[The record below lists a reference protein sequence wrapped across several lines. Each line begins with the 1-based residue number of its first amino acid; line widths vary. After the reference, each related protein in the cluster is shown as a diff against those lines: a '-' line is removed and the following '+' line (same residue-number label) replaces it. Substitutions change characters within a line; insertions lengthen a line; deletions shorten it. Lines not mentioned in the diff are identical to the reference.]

1 MSDTRAIKALKKLP
15 LVQKI
20 DNSLWDTLIP
30 HISFTKLAQ
39 GETLFEAGRQSK
51 NLYVVVD
58 GELGLY
64 MPCGD
69 IGGSY
74 FLQIRNKGETAGDF
88 AVLNGGNHLVS
99 AVASKKCNI
108 AQFPRF
114 AFEKLTDI
122 DSSILA
128 HVYDVAAELS
138 RRVTIAKAYLELFG
152 DITHVTMD
160 ALLQKTTTQHLSL
173 IHISE
178 PTRPY

>member
-74 FLQIRNKGETAGDF
+74 FLPVSYT
-88 AVLNGGNHLVS
+88 HLTL
-99 AVASKKCNI
+99 
-108 AQFPRF
+108 P
-114 AFEKLTDI
+114 T
-122 DSSILA
+122 ILL
-128 HVYDVAAELS
+128 V
-138 RRVTIAKAYLELFG
+138 
-152 DITHVTMD
+152 
-160 ALLQKTTTQHLSL
+160 
-173 IHISE
+173 
-178 PTRPY
+178 